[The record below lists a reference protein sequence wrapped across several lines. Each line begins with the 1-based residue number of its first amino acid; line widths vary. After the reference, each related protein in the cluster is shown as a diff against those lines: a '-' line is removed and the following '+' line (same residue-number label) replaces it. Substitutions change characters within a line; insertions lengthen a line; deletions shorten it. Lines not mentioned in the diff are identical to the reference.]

1 MSTVKRSWMR
11 IELKKKKKKKKRWA
25 VGGELVKASNWL
37 GIFQLLVLASVT

>member
-1 MSTVKRSWMR
+1 MR
-11 IELKKKKKKKKRWA
+11 IELKKKKKKRWA